1 MRVYPSRNFFS
12 SLALV
17 VCLSF
22 ALWAGGTAHAQEIKD
37 LFEGASQAFSEG
49 NYEKAIAD
57 YERIIE
63 INPNFAPAYNAMGLA
78 MKIRGDS
85 DGDVMFY
92 FKKAVELDPN
102 FLPSYDNL
110 GKLYYSAGDIDA
122 AEENFKKGLALDPE
136 NESLTLSLGWIYLLG
151 RNDADAAKKY
161 FTKIVNKSG
170 AAMAYF
176 GQGICLMSDN
186 KRMEVIDI
194 VTKLRS
200 MSQEGLARDLETM
213 LRENRSLIRTEVPNA
228 SSIRTVKN
236 EEAPKPASS
245 AKPTSDQTRPKPPD
259 SLSEYDENGQLRVR
273 LLDKLPE

>member
-1 MRVYPSRNFFS
+1 
-12 SLALV
+12 
-17 VCLSF
+17 
-22 ALWAGGTAHAQEIKD
+22 
-37 LFEGASQAFSEG
+37 
-49 NYEKAIAD
+49 
-57 YERIIE
+57 
-63 INPNFAPAYNAMGLA
+63 
-78 MKIRGDS
+78 
-85 DGDVMFY
+85 
-92 FKKAVELDPN
+92 
-102 FLPSYDNL
+102 
-110 GKLYYSAGDIDA
+110 
-122 AEENFKKGLALDPE
+122 
-136 NESLTLSLGWIYLLG
+136 
-151 RNDADAAKKY
+151 
-161 FTKIVNKSG
+161 
-170 AAMAYF
+170 MAYF

-194 VTKLRS
+194 VTKLRG